1 MAVLDTFSLAGKVA
15 LVTGG
20 AGKYGRQILA
30 AVAEAGAKTFVA
42 ARNLAALEEVAQAH
56 RDEGL
61 DVTAMQYDQG
71 DEASILA
78 LRDRI
83 IADAGRCDILVN
95 NAVSRPMTKGYED
108 DASTFAESMAV
119 NATGLFIITRAFGN
133 EMVKH
138 KTGSIINIGSI
149 MGLIAPDPV
158 NYRGTNMSG
167 FYPDYFFHKAGMV
180 NFTRFMASYYG
191 EHNIR
196 CNCIHP
202 GGFQM
207 PDQPERFVRQYSD
220 RTVLGRMANATDVKG
235 IIVFLAS
242 DASLYVTATNIPVD
256 GGYVAK

>member
-1 MAVLDTFSLAGKVA
+1 MAVLDTFSLKDKVA

-20 AGKYGRQILA
+20 AGKFGRQILA
-30 AVAEAGAKTFVA
+30 AVAEAGAKTYVA
-42 ARNLAALEEVAQAH
+42 SRNLEALEAVAQEL
-56 RDEGL
+56 RGDGL
-61 DVTAMQYDQG
+61 DVTALQYDQG

-78 LRDRI
+78 LRDKI

-95 NAVSRPMTKGYED
+95 NSVARPMTKGYED
-108 DASTFAESMAV
+108 DSSTFAESMHI
-119 NATGLFIITRAFGN
+119 NATGLFIITRAFGD
-133 EMVKH
+133 EMARRDC
-138 KTGSIINIGSI
+138 GSIINIGSI

-191 EHNIR
+191 PHSVR

-202 GGFQM
+202 GGFQV
-207 PDQPERFVRQYSD
+207 PSQPEVFVRQYSD
-220 RTVLGRMANATDVKG
+220 RTVLGRMANATDLKG